1 MRRHPPHR
9 VEDEL
14 GRSPLACTA
23 LEVFQQQTP
32 PAATA
37 GLWPQIQI
45 APYNDNPNATRWYG
59 KRLD

>member
-1 MRRHPPHR
+1 VVR

-32 PAATA
+32 PAA
-37 GLWPQIQI
+37 
-45 APYNDNPNATRWYG
+45 YNDNPNATRWYG